1 MRLFVMDC
9 WRAAAPRRRPHA
21 YAAAA
26 VLAVSIVPST
36 GCNEPSTAPERPR
49 PRTVVVQWDDAAL
62 QAVRQTRL
70 GPPMVARALA
80 IVHTAMY
87 DAWSAY
93 DARAVATTTGGAL
106 RRPPNERSQTNKER
120 AVDFA
125 AYRALVDLFPTKQA
139 LFDSVMQRFALD
151 PNDVSSDVTTAA
163 GIGNT
168 AAAAVLTFRHHD
180 GANQLGDLAP
190 GAYADYTGYQPVN
203 TPSQVIDP
211 NRWQPLVVSN
221 PDGSVTT
228 QQFVAPHWGRVEPFA
243 LTSGAQFRPTSMP
256 NLYPSPGYTEQAQ
269 EVVDLSAN
277 LTDEWKTIVEYWA
290 DGPGTELPPGHWA
303 LFAEWVSQRDGHT
316 IDDDAKMFF
325 ALSNALLDASIA
337 VWDCKRVFDSVR
349 PITAIRFLWA
359 GREIRAWGGPYKG
372 EQTISGEQWRPYQM
386 GAQLTPAFPEFSSG
400 HSAFSAAAAEVLRS
414 YTGSDA
420 FGYSATIKAGTSG
433 VEPGSVPAS
442 DITLVW
448 STFSEAADQAGL
460 SRRYGG
466 IHFKEGDIQ
475 SRAMGRKIGAQ
486 AWAKAQAYFAGSAGR

>member
-26 VLAVSIVPST
+26 VLAVSIVSST

-168 AAAAVLTFRHHD
+168 AAAAGYYRKVLYLQPDH
-180 GANQLGDLAP
+180 AEALGHLALLL
-190 GAYADYTGYQPVN
+190 GKQGDV
-203 TPSQVIDP
+203 
-211 NRWQPLVVSN
+211 
-221 PDGSVTT
+221 
-228 QQFVAPHWGRVEPFA
+228 
-243 LTSGAQFRPTSMP
+243 SGAKVLNDR
-256 NLYPSPGYTEQAQ
+256 
-269 EVVDLSAN
+269 
-277 LTDEWKTIVEYWA
+277 I
-290 DGPGTELPPGHWA
+290 
-303 LFAEWVSQRDGHT
+303 RR
-316 IDDDAKMFF
+316 
-325 ALSNALLDASIA
+325 LDA
-337 VWDCKRVFDSVR
+337 R
-349 PITAIRFLWA
+349 
-359 GREIRAWGGPYKG
+359 
-372 EQTISGEQWRPYQM
+372 
-386 GAQLTPAFPEFSSG
+386 GAA
-400 HSAFSAAAAEVLRS
+400 
-414 YTGSDA
+414 
-420 FGYSATIKAGTSG
+420 
-433 VEPGSVPAS
+433 
-442 DITLVW
+442 
-448 STFSEAADQAGL
+448 
-460 SRRYGG
+460 
-466 IHFKEGDIQ
+466 
-475 SRAMGRKIGAQ
+475 
-486 AWAKAQAYFAGSAGR
+486 